1 MEFNK
6 FMSKTIKKYLNE
18 SQVEVIKNMVISNFN
33 NKIEGRLL
41 NKKQAEELQKEIES
55 NYINGDL
62 NQHFNRE
69 KDDIRMKI
77 FNYDHPI
84 AEKDLNGV
92 NLRIAEGL
100 IRNKQKT
107 YLLYLDGEIIGEF
120 YSVNDIKNIIK
131 QIEDNL
137 MKNISNNDEND
148 LNETYL
154 SDDNKLKDMSQDD
167 INEILNGYI
176 KCSLWTEEEN
186 LKHESDKSFATFT
199 LEDIDNDSKIEA
211 YLEIKKFIKDAG
223 DAAIEEAIE
232 ENGLYQLGMD
242 IWFTRNNHGSGFF
255 NYNYENED
263 ILIKAGKKLGSKHL
277 YVGDDDK
284 LYYT

>member
-6 FMSKTIKKYLNE
+6 FMSKSIKKYLNE

-33 NKIEGRLL
+33 NKIEGRFL

-62 NQHFNRE
+62 KQHFNRE
-69 KDDIRMKI
+69 KDDIRMKM
-77 FNYDHPI
+77 FNYDNPI

-92 NLRIAEGL
+92 NLRIVEGL

-107 YLLYLDGEIIGEF
+107 YLLYLDGEIVGEF
-120 YSVNDIKNIIK
+120 YSVNDIKKIIK
-131 QIEDNL
+131 HIEDNL
-137 MKNISNNDEND
+137 INQID

-154 SDDNKLKDMSQDD
+154 DDDGKLKDLSQTD

-176 KCSLWTEEEN
+176 ECSLWTEEED
-186 LKHESDKSFATFT
+186 LKHKSDKSFATFT

-232 ENGLYQLGMD
+232 ENGLHQLGVD
-242 IWFTRNNHGSGFF
+242 IWFTRNGHGSGFF

-263 ILIKAGKKLGSKHL
+263 ALIKAGKELGSKDL

-284 LYYT
+284 LYYE